1 MIAVSIARVQ
11 KVQKKFQKDLDKQY
25 KTALK
30 KLREIDKTPFDNTP
44 FRAYLDTLVKEFD
57 TNKNILTAT
66 PLELEELKK
75 DFGELPDD
83 PDLKKDLNAVSLR
96 ILLKNK
102 ITTALGYT
110 GLRKD
115 FYPKYFA
122 GIGIKSCVYCNSQL
136 AVSIEKDQKV
146 YSGRFQVDHFNS
158 QDEFPW
164 MTISLFNLY
173 PSCASC
179 NGNKSN
185 DVVIFELYT
194 NDRDKLRT
202 SPFIFRLDPGSKAK
216 YLTSKDPK
224 EIRYNFGDRDKKSVP
239 SAFGKK
245 FHIDAVYATQLDL
258 VEEMLLK
265 SQMYDETYR
274 KTLSN
279 NFSKLGISNVSIE
292 RIILGNYVKEIELH
306 KRPLAKFMQD
316 LAIELKLV
324 ARPEYDKNKLR

>member
-1 MIAVSIARVQ
+1 MIPVSILRIQ

-25 KTALK
+25 KTAFK
-30 KLREIDKTPFDNTP
+30 KLREIAKTPFDNTP
-44 FRAYLDTLVKEFD
+44 FRAYLDTLVEQFD
-57 TNKNILTAT
+57 ANKNILTAT
-66 PLELEELKK
+66 PLELEDLKK
-75 DFGELPDD
+75 AFGELPDD
-83 PDLKKDLNAVSLR
+83 PEENLNEVSLR

-110 GLRKD
+110 GLRRD

-164 MTISLFNLY
+164 MAISLFNLY

-202 SPFIFRLDPGSKAK
+202 SPFVFRLDPGSKAK
-216 YLTSKDPK
+216 YLTSRDPEDIK
-224 EIRYNFGDRDKKSVP
+224 YNFEDRCKNNVP

-245 FHIDAVYATQLDL
+245 FHIDAVYATQVDL
-258 VEEMLLK
+258 VEEILLK

-292 RIILGNYVKEIELH
+292 RIILGNYVKEIEIH

-316 LAIELKLV
+316 LAIELKLI
-324 ARPEYDKNKLR
+324 ARSEHDKNKLR